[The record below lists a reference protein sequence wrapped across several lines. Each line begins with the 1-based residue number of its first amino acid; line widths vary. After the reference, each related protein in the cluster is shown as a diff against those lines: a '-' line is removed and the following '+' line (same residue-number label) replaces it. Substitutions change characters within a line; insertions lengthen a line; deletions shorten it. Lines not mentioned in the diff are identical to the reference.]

1 MALAGRSDDEIERRL
16 RQQFGDEEVDLALDV
31 VGKLGADR
39 R

>member
-16 RQQFGDEEVDLALDV
+16 RQQFRGEEVELALDV